1 MTDCM
6 PRDKNAYRP
15 WRGCPNAN
23 YCGSVCQAWNLPL
36 IEVPTYSP
44 ESGSGS
50 FFKVKLTYNYP
61 HNYKNATWKKYMK
74 GYGYAE
80 AIELQYGWW
89 QGYLEVQ
96 WNIPKF
102 GFAEAVPLEFDVKGN
117 LVSNHLNRFANSYRA
132 ISGYSQDSEGLWWYG
147 DKRSLKQVLKR

>member
-1 MTDCM
+1 M

-61 HNYKNATWKKYMK
+61 HNYKNATWKNYMK

-80 AIELQYGWW
+80 AVELPYQWW
-89 QGYLEVQ
+89 NGFLEVQ
-96 WNIPKF
+96 RNIPKS
-102 GFAEAVPLEFDVKGN
+102 GFAEAVPLKFDETGTIIPN
-117 LVSNHLNRFANSYRA
+117 YFNQFAQYCRD
-132 ISGYSQDSEGLWWYG
+132 IPTYPQDADGFWWHG
-147 DKRSLKQVLKR
+147 DRRSLKQVLKR